1 MGHFFISIRQA
12 GIRTGKQASG
22 LFLHFLRHFDIF
34 QPFGMLFQWNILKKN
49 VILTSFKCGIAGYIG
64 LIKVPLRYFCNHYFL
79 PIDVFLRSFQV
90 RRTIPRTCTH
100 TRTKVFVCLINR
112 TRNWN
117 LWLHVFP
124 IWLPVFDQ
132 DMWLY

>member
-1 MGHFFISIRQA
+1 MQLDWPKAAKNFSLNSYGAFFISIRKA
-12 GIRTGKQASG
+12 GIRAGKQASG
-22 LFLHFLRHFDIF
+22 LFLPFLRHLDIF
-34 QPFGMLFQWNILKKN
+34 EPFGMLFQWNILKKN

-112 TRNWN
+112 TRN
-117 LWLHVFP
+117 
-124 IWLPVFDQ
+124 
-132 DMWLY
+132 